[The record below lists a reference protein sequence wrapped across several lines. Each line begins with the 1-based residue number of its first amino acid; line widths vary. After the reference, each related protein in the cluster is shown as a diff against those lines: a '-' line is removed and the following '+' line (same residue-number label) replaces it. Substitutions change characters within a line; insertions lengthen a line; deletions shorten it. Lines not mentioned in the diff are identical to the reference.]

1 MSTADVIRVTPDWLA
16 LRETADAQA
25 RATELLA
32 PLRAHLAASAEL
44 VIRDLGCGT
53 GSMGRWLAGLLLGPQ
68 HWVMQDRDPDLLDI
82 VTGIGPAA
90 DDSPVTVT
98 ALAADVTGIRAAD
111 LAGTSLVTASALLDL
126 FTEDE
131 IDGLADACAGVPA
144 LFTIS
149 VLGKVNI
156 APGDP
161 MDAEIAAAFNA
172 HQRRTT
178 GGRRLLGPDAPAVTA
193 AAFRRRGATVHTSPS
208 PWLLGA
214 DQTALTAEW
223 LTGWVDAARAQQPD
237 LAERAAEYLDRR
249 LAACAAGELRV
260 VVHHSD
266 LLAIPGATR

>member
-1 MSTADVIRVTPDWLA
+1 
-16 LRETADAQA
+16 
-25 RATELLA
+25 
-32 PLRAHLAASAEL
+32 
-44 VIRDLGCGT
+44 
-53 GSMGRWLAGLLLGPQ
+53 
-68 HWVMQDRDPDLLDI
+68 MQDRDPDLLEI

-90 DDSPVTVT
+90 DGDPVTVT
-98 ALAADVTGIRAAD
+98 ALAADVTDIRAAD
-111 LAGTSLVTASALLDL
+111 LDGTSLVTASALLDL

-131 IDGLADACAGVPA
+131 VESLADACAGVPA

-172 HQRRTT
+172 HQRRLT
-178 GGRRLLGPDAPAVTA
+178 GGRTLLGPEAPGVTA
-193 AAFRRRGATVHTSPS
+193 AAFRRRGATVYTSPS

-214 DQTALTAEW
+214 DQAALTAEW
-223 LTGWVDAARAQQPD
+223 LTGWVAAARARQPD
-237 LAERAAEYLDRR
+237 LAERAFDYLDRR

-266 LLAIPGATR
+266 LLAIPGAAP